1 MNSWTLMVR
10 RRPQVPQD
18 DGVYWYIFKTNSI
31 LFPYLPIF
39 YQQIET
45 TTFLW
50 YVHSKIVDSV
60 DFKREYPEYFKEN
73 FRLMMGMIGFTVGF
87 IGFLLHN
94 VVDCIEE
101 PILERSLG
109 YGWQP
114 FEHLIGTIWRS
125 SSSELWVILSCS
137 TLIDWVRL
145 RRKHCISV
153 VMANWHWNNISWCI
167 ISYNCLFSTFGRW
180 IGYPGADCV
189 LKWDLNST
197 YL

>member
-1 MNSWTLMVR
+1 MVR

-18 DGVYWYIFKTNSI
+18 DGVYWYIFDI
-31 LFPYLPIF
+31 FPIFSPFLPIF
-39 YQQIET
+39 SHKTQFNQNQPFFSLNDFNWKDFE
-45 TTFLW
+45 
-50 YVHSKIVDSV
+50 DSL
-60 DFKREYPEYFKEN
+60 
-73 FRLMMGMIGFTVGF
+73 RLMMGMIGFTVGF

-114 FEHLIGTIWRS
+114 FGFFVTSIVVHGA
-125 SSSELWVILSCS
+125 LSCS

-145 RRKHCISV
+145 RRKHCISM
-153 VMANWHWNNISWCI
+153 VMANWNWNYFSWCI
-167 ISYNCLFSTFGRW
+167 ISYNCLFSPFGRW
-180 IGYPGADCV
+180 IRYPRTDSI
-189 LKWDLNST
+189 LKWNFNST